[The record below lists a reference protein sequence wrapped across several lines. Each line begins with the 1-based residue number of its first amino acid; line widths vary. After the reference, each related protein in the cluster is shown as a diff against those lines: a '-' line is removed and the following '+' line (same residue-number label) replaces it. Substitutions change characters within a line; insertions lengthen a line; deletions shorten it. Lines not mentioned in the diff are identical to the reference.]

1 MIKCFIILAVNWIF
15 HYSDNVQNF
24 HALLHFPENK
34 AIRINLNPRTKLVF
48 FFLVFFLRFVFLF
61 FFIQGF
67 FFFFFA
73 FKTFGLFP
81 DNLHM

>member
-48 FFLVFFLRFVFLF
+48 FFFLRFVFLF

>member
-48 FFLVFFLRFVFLF
+48 FFFCVLF
-61 FFIQGF
+61 FCFFYTGF
-67 FFFFFA
+67 FFSF
-73 FKTFGLFP
+73 
-81 DNLHM
+81 LHLKLLGYSLTIYTCKFDC